1 VPTGGILLAL
11 PAQSIAVRLGLA
23 ALIAIVLVRV
33 LLRADFQRAGV
44 RVAYALLP
52 VGVFLA
58 VAVASLADLRLPT
71 LMVPASD
78 APSQV
83 IVGLGSDYLY
93 LAPLTLPAILAA
105 WAVIALW
112 RVAMRTRRTARSARD
127 ARRLAQA
134 GSAPVAVRRRVVT
147 LARILNVTPPPVVV
161 GDCPGGAA
169 AIGIRKPVL
178 LLDAGYVD
186 TLDERELDGV
196 LAHELAHVAR
206 HDNLVAYLFG
216 LGRDLTFFLPGGS
229 WALRQLLVERELAAD
244 QTAIGATRRPGAL
257 AGGLLKVL
265 EAAPTQQASAALMPS
280 DTLAAR
286 VASLCEDKPAPHALR
301 SWAESMSVVAAFV
314 GLLATSML
322 VPRWIAGPDPEAGI
336 GVLVAPPSADA
347 STGQAGAQDAPPPS
361 TSTSSGAATGPAA
374 PEQLGSGV
382 DPGGPAAPT
391 GTGAVTVP
399 AADATVLPRAL
410 SSYRTTVDT
419 EPVEAAGNLRNPDDS
434 GDAVGAGMLRACA
447 DDTECRIQPEPTST
461 LQLRPRPVLV
471 QREFPV
477 RWHAQQVGVAGNDSV
492 VRFYYLSSLPR

>member
-1 VPTGGILLAL
+1 MPTGGILLAL

-58 VAVASLADLRLPT
+58 VVVASLADLRLPT

-105 WAVIALW
+105 WAVIAFW
-112 RVAMRTRRTARSARD
+112 RVAMRTHRTARSARD

-134 GSAPVAVRRRVVT
+134 GSAPVAVRRRVVA

-169 AIGIRKPVL
+169 AIGIRRPVL

-186 TLDERELDGV
+186 TLDDRELDGV

-257 AGGLLKVL
+257 AAGLLKVL

-286 VASLCEDKPAPHALR
+286 VASLCEDKPAPRPLR
-301 SWAESMSVVAAFV
+301 RWAESMSVVAAFV

-336 GVLVAPPSADA
+336 GVLVAPPNADS
-347 STGQAGAQDAPPPS
+347 STGQASAQDAPPS
-361 TSTSSGAATGPAA
+361 STSSAVGAGVDT
-374 PEQLGSGV
+374 PEQLDSEV
-382 DPGGPAAPT
+382 DTGAAAATT

-410 SSYRTTVDT
+410 SSYRATVDT
-419 EPVEAAGNLRNPDDS
+419 VPVEVSGDLRNPDDT

-447 DDTECRIQPEPTST
+447 DDMECRIQPEPTST

-477 RWHAQQVGVAGNDSV
+477 RWHAQQVGVAGNDAV